1 MKRLSRTVKFCVTVC
16 ILAGLAGCE
25 TFEASYPVS
34 VSASFDEQGLNADK
48 SYLLV
53 FINGESKRH
62 VSANDNALYSLK
74 NSLEEKGY
82 SAAPRPSDA
91 NILIVIDC
99 GVGPGQLSYKKR
111 SLSPEELNPD
121 SVKYKNL
128 ADMVGGGRY
137 TALLND
143 DPYVDTS
150 DLPTRDANG
159 VVIPPLILND
169 LLKRRQMRPKFE
181 YKQEVHYTKYLSL
194 SAWDI
199 EEFNRMEEAVQI
211 WRVTVFNNDENSSFE
226 NYLGPMIGVTAK
238 YIETT
243 TDGLKEEKAKKS
255 GLSPKSG

>member
-1 MKRLSRTVKFCVTVC
+1 MKRLSKTVKFCAAVC
-16 ILAGLAGCE
+16 ILTGLTGCE

-53 FINGESKRH
+53 FSNGESKKH
-62 VSANDNALYSLK
+62 VSANADALYSFK

-99 GVGPGQLSYKKR
+99 GVGPAQLSYKKR

-150 DLPTRDANG
+150 DLPTRDADG
-159 VVIPPLILND
+159 VVIPPLILNNM
-169 LLKRRQMRPKFE
+169 LKRMQMEPKTT
-181 YKQEVHYTKYLSL
+181 YKPEVHYAKYLSL

-199 EEFNRMEEAVQI
+199 EKFNRMEEAVQI
-211 WRVTVFNNDENSSFE
+211 WRVTVLNSDENSNFE
-226 NYLGPMIGVTAK
+226 DYLGPMIGAAAR

-243 TDGLKEEKAKKS
+243 TDGLREEKVKKS